1 MSSEYHLF
9 EPNDFFFNSFNKL
22 ILYNKNNYF
31 YSRRLSL
38 CIALTTASF
47 LTVAKAKTELVA
59 ALGVAL
65 TSMASGLGE
74 TTLLS
79 YMVNYERY
87 EHNIK

>member
-1 MSSEYHLF
+1 
-9 EPNDFFFNSFNKL
+9 
-22 ILYNKNNYF
+22 
-31 YSRRLSL
+31 L

-47 LTVAKAKTELVA
+47 ITVAKANTELVA
-59 ALGVAL
+59 AFGVAL

-87 EHNIK
+87 EHNIE

>member
-1 MSSEYHLF
+1 LDHTIFLKK
-9 EPNDFFFNSFNKL
+9 FFYQL
-22 ILYNKNNYF
+22 ILYDKNNYF

-47 LTVAKAKTELVA
+47 ITVAKADTELIA
-59 ALGVAL
+59 AFGVTL

-87 EHNIK
+87 EHNIE